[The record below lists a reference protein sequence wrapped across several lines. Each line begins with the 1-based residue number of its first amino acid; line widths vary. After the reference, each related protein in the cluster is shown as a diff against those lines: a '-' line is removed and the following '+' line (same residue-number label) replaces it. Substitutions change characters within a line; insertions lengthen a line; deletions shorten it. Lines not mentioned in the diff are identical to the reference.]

1 MSEFFDANYTVT
13 KLKKKLGKIT
23 ELEINNKAVEL
34 NPAVKLSC
42 YKVDQATD
50 TLYVKTIP
58 EEAGDADV
66 LTVHKNSDSTGN
78 VLEEN
83 TATYVKSVVSTCWGA
98 RKNASSPILN
108 YYNKDVE
115 SIESPEGSIIDTV
128 LLLGAYVIGT
138 DNNYYDEKT
147 SGGSS
152 SFYKVIELTP
162 TEVICSDT
170 PVSDATFIASLEERA
185 TNPDYVRVI
194 DYLTF
199 ELADAFKYSSKTYNR
214 FSEGDI
220 TIE

>member
-1 MSEFFDANYTVT
+1 MSGFFDANYTVT

-42 YKVDQATD
+42 YKVDRATD

-108 YYNKDVE
+108 YYNKDLE
-115 SIESPEGSIIDTV
+115 SIESPEGEIIDTV

-138 DNNYYDEKT
+138 DNNYYDQKT
-147 SGGSS
+147 AGG

-162 TEVICSDT
+162 TEVICSETAVTDE
-170 PVSDATFIASLEERA
+170 AFIASLEERA